1 MNPSYGREKTISKIK
16 CNHYNAYLMLNFL
29 LTINANK
36 HISMK
41 LSKCLFQLQSS
52 KIYNFDFRSLQQ
64 KQEQYLKENKW
75 FTFQEELWWKKK
87 RKSNRQSVT
96 TQSKTFNDS
105 KNTKQTKESLNTNEN
120 FLFETQI
127 N

>member
-1 MNPSYGREKTISKIK
+1 
-16 CNHYNAYLMLNFL
+16 
-29 LTINANK
+29 
-36 HISMK
+36 MK

-64 KQEQYLKENKW
+64 EQESILERKQMVHFSRRTLMKR
-75 FTFQEELWWKKK
+75 K
-87 RKSNRQSVT
+87 RKSNRQSVI